1 MKTLNNFIQE
11 KLHISKFNEEINFNK
26 DIEEDIMEMIFN
38 FCSLFYNVNNFFTDD
53 NMQKCIKDKKVENEH
68 TKEVI
73 EALIYFFKKSNNKIG
88 IKIIEAY
95 PNQYKEEIDDAIIKG
110 IQKHYDIKKK

>member
-1 MKTLNNFIQE
+1 MKTLDNFIQE
-11 KLHISKFNEEINFNK
+11 KLHINKFNKEINFNK
-26 DIEEDIMEMIFN
+26 DVEEDIIEMIFN
-38 FCSLFYNVNNFFTDD
+38 FCSLFYNVNNFFTDK

-68 TKEVI
+68 INEVI

-88 IKIIEAY
+88 IKIMEAY
-95 PNQYKEEIDDAIIKG
+95 PKEYKKEIDNAIIKG